1 MKINF
6 KKNGGGY
13 ISGCTISFGSK
24 EMKDLKLLD
33 NDGNLKKIKSIESK
47 GENTLIITFK
57 KI

>member
-24 EMKDLKLLD
+24 EMKDLKLIDEKGKLRE
-33 NDGNLKKIKSIESK
+33 IESAK
-47 GENTLIITFK
+47 NTDENTLIIKIK